1 MRRDVTITDV
11 YDNTSALV
19 GAGGVTGL
27 CSSGF
32 DPGTGLRPCP
42 KTDTFSTALRGKKT
56 SYRQAMK
63 EITEE
68 GVTDRQENSHHAVP
82 FKNILLFSYLPAH

>member
-11 YDNTSALV
+11 YDNTNALV
-19 GAGGVTGL
+19 GAGGVKGL

-32 DPGTGLRPCP
+32 DPGTALRPCS
-42 KTDTFSTALRGKKT
+42 KTDTISTALRGKKT

-63 EITEE
+63 ETTEE

-82 FKNILLFSYLPAH
+82 FKNILLFAYLPVH